1 VVKRPTPTLK
11 EAPNYKGAGTEDR
24 RARKSGG
31 KGTVQASTGRGL
43 TTVPGAWP
51 PFDVSSLNSAT
62 YMSEIVVRSEPGA
75 RLSRSWSSVGT

>member
-11 EAPNYKGAGTEDR
+11 EAPNYKGAGTEDIMQAGEAECTVE
-24 RARKSGG
+24 ARSCC
-31 KGTVQASTGRGL
+31 GL